1 MAAAVTFY
9 DLEAALYW
17 VSAGAPSENAAYI
30 SKETG
35 QVFYAS
41 SVHDTEDELPEDV
54 DDASLYWSVPH
65 KNELD
70 LGRDLVFRFVD
81 EHLCAEYRT
90 VQSYFHHRGAYS
102 RFKDLLSRLGELDR
116 WHEFERTATE
126 LALREWASENG
137 LAIEPPS
144 PKTEA

>member
-17 VSAGAPSENAAYI
+17 VSAGVPSENAAYI

-35 QVFYAS
+35 QAFYAS

-70 LGRDLVFRFVD
+70 LGRNLVFRFVD
-81 EHLCAEYRT
+81 EHLSGEYRT
-90 VQSYFHHRGAYS
+90 VQSYFHQRGAYS
-102 RFKDLLSRLGELDR
+102 RFKHLLSRRGELDR
-116 WHEFERTATE
+116 WNEYERRATE

-144 PKTEA
+144 PKTEV

>member
-1 MAAAVTFY
+1 MPAAVTFH

-30 SKETG
+30 SKKTG

-41 SVHDTEDELPEDV
+41 SFTDTEDEVPEDI

-65 KNELD
+65 AHDLE
-70 LGRDLVFRFVD
+70 LGRDLVFRFID
-81 EHLCAEYRT
+81 EYLPDEYGT

-102 RFKDLLSRLGELDR
+102 RFKDLLARHSELDR
-116 WHEFERTATE
+116 WHEYERRATE
-126 LALREWASENG
+126 LALREWAAENG